1 MLSQTAQAMLG
12 LRRREFILL
21 FCGAAAAISAARVD
35 ASPRTI
41 SVVGVLYAGTSEG
54 SSATSWSAFRRGVR
68 DAGFIEGRDLTFDFR
83 FAENNPDLLTRL
95 AADLVRRPAAVIV
108 VPGSAAAV
116 HAAMAATK
124 TIPIVF
130 MNASDPVQAGLVS
143 SFARPGGNVTGITDM
158 GGELAAKRLGLLH
171 QLVPGATRIGALIA
185 RPNAARVLD
194 ELRTAAKAAGLEIEA
209 VTADAD
215 FEIDVAFKTFAEKQV
230 QALWVSPGSLFLNRR
245 EQIINLAAQYTLPA
259 IYPLREFT
267 EHGGLISYGSNIA
280 DRSQQ
285 AGLYVGRILKGEKPG
300 DLPVMRNTKFDLV
313 INLRTARA
321 LGLKVPVTLHSEA
334 NEVFE

>member
-1 MLSQTAQAMLG
+1 MTRV
-12 LRRREFILL
+12 RRREFIVLS
-21 FCGAAAAISAARVD
+21 CGAAAAVWATGVD
-35 ASPRTI
+35 AGPRTI

-54 SSATSWSAFRRGVR
+54 LSAASRSAFRRGVR
-68 DAGFIEGRDLTFDFR
+68 DAGFVEGRDLTFDVR
-83 FAENNPDLLTRL
+83 FADNNPDLLSQL
-95 AADLVRRPAAVIV
+95 AADLVQRRVAVIV

-116 HAAMAATK
+116 RAAMAATK

-130 MNASDPVQAGLVS
+130 MNASDPVQASLVS
-143 SFARPGGNVTGITDM
+143 SFPRPGGNVTGITDM

-171 QLVPGATRIGALIA
+171 QLVPEARRIGALINV
-185 RPNAARVLD
+185 PNAVRMLD
-194 ELRTAAKAAGLEIEA
+194 ELRTAAKVAGLEIEA
-209 VTADAD
+209 VTANTQS
-215 FEIDVAFKTFAEKQV
+215 EIDAGFKTLAQKQV

-245 EQIINLAAQYTLPA
+245 EQIINLAAQYALPA

-280 DRSQQ
+280 DRSRQ

-313 INLRTARA
+313 INLRTART

-334 NEVFE
+334 DEVFE